1 MAMYNKSNPNLFKA
15 RTNEWDSNQWQ
26 GKSKRQV
33 DTSRKILNWTI
44 ATMVVLITTWFVVSV
59 FCAFVN

>member
-1 MAMYNKSNPNLFKA
+1 MATYNKSNPNLFKA
-15 RTNEWDSNQWQ
+15 RTNEWDSNQCQ

-33 DTSRKILNWTI
+33 DASRKILNWTV

-59 FCAFVN
+59 FCAFVK

>member
-1 MAMYNKSNPNLFKA
+1 MATYNKSNPNLFKG

-26 GKSKRQV
+26 GKSKTQV
-33 DTSRKILNWTI
+33 DTSQAILNWTI
-44 ATMVVLITTWFVVSV
+44 ATMVILITTWFIVSV